1 MGPLMLDVSSYE
13 LDAEEREII
22 QHPTVGGII
31 FFARNYDN
39 REQLRALV
47 KDIRKTA
54 KRPLLIGVDQEGG
67 RVQRFRDGFT
77 QLPPAR
83 AFAASENG
91 EALAKQGGWLMA
103 AELLAMDIDISF
115 APVLD
120 LGYDCKAIGDRAFSD
135 NPQEIIRHASQF
147 IQGMAQAGMAA
158 TGKHFPGHG
167 GVIADSHLETPYD
180 SRDNIKQHDMTV
192 FKHLIENN
200 LLQGMMPAHVVFD
213 AYDEKPA
220 SGSEYWLKQVL
231 RKELGYQGVI
241 FSDDLNMKGA
251 DVLGSYSE
259 RAVAAKEAGCDM
271 VMLCNNREGAV
282 QALDGLAQIQAPILE
297 TLLKKPTGEYS
308 DLINTRMWQETQATI
323 SRLAQEWKEKNA

>member
-39 REQLRALV
+39 RDQLRALI

-54 KRPLLIGVDQEGG
+54 KRPLIIGVDQEGG
-67 RVQRFRDGFT
+67 RVQRFREQFSI
-77 QLPPAR
+77 LPPAR
-83 AFAASENG
+83 AFAESDNG
-91 EALAKQGGWLMA
+91 LALATTGGWLMA

-120 LGYDCKAIGDRAFSD
+120 LGFDCKAIGNRAFSD
-135 NPQEIIRHASQF
+135 NPADVIRYASAF
-147 IQGMAQAGMAA
+147 IDGMATAGMAA

-192 FKHLIENN
+192 FTDLISNN
-200 LLQGMMPAHVVFD
+200 KLQGIMPAHVVFN
-213 AYDEKPA
+213 AYDERPA

-231 RKELGYQGVI
+231 RRDLGFNGVI

-251 DVLGSYSE
+251 DVLGTYGE
-259 RAVAAKEAGCDM
+259 RAVAAQQSGCDM
-271 VMLCNNREGAV
+271 VMLCNNREGAI
-282 QALDGLAQIQAPILE
+282 QALDGLPQTQVSILNS
-297 TLLKKPTGEYS
+297 LLKKPTPEFNA
-308 DLINTRMWQETQATI
+308 LMQTR
-323 SRLAQEWKEKNA
+323 EWKQAHQSIAHLVDTWNNKNK

>member
-22 QHPTVGGII
+22 QHPTIGGII

-39 REQLRALV
+39 RDQLRALI

-54 KRPLLIGVDQEGG
+54 KRPLIIGVDQEGG
-67 RVQRFRDGFT
+67 RVQRFREQFSI
-77 QLPPAR
+77 LPPAR
-83 AFAASENG
+83 AFAESDNG
-91 EALAKQGGWLMA
+91 LALATTGGWLMA

-120 LGYDCKAIGDRAFSD
+120 LGFDCKAIGNRAFSD
-135 NPQEIIRHASQF
+135 NPADVIRYASAF
-147 IQGMAQAGMAA
+147 IDGMATAGMAA

-192 FKHLIENN
+192 FTDLISNN
-200 LLQGMMPAHVVFD
+200 KLQGIMPAHVVFD
-213 AYDEKPA
+213 AYDERPA

-231 RKELGYQGVI
+231 RRDLDFNGVI

-251 DVLGSYSE
+251 DVLGTYGE
-259 RAVAAKEAGCDM
+259 RAVAAQQSGCDM
-271 VMLCNNREGAV
+271 VMLCNNREGAI
-282 QALDGLAQIQAPILE
+282 QALDGLPQTQVSILNS
-297 TLLKKPTGEYS
+297 LLKKPTPEFNA
-308 DLINTRMWQETQATI
+308 LMQTR
-323 SRLAQEWKEKNA
+323 EWKQAHQSIAHLVDTWNNKNN

>member
-47 KDIRKTA
+47 KEIRKTA

-67 RVQRFRDGFT
+67 RVQRFREEFT

-83 AFAASENG
+83 AFAASKNG
-91 EALAKQGGWLMA
+91 EVLAKQGGWLMA
-103 AELLAMDIDISF
+103 AELLAMNIDISF

-120 LGYDCKAIGDRAFSD
+120 LGYDCKAIGDRAFS
-135 NPQEIIRHASQF
+135 NSPQDIIRYASQF
-147 IQGMAQAGMAA
+147 VSGMAQAGMAA

-180 SRDNIKQHDMTV
+180 SRDNIKNHDMTV
-192 FKHLIENN
+192 FTHLIENN
-200 LLQGMMPAHVVFD
+200 LLQGIMPAHVVFD

-231 RKELGYQGVI
+231 RKELGFKGVI

-259 RAVAAKEAGCDM
+259 RAIAAQEAGCNM

-282 QALDGLAQIQAPILE
+282 QALDGLPQIPVPILE
-297 TLLKKPTGEYS
+297 TLLKKPTAEYS
-308 DLINTRMWQETQATI
+308 DLINTRMWKESQDAV
-323 SRLAQEWKEKNA
+323 SRLAQEWKEKNV

>member
-39 REQLRALV
+39 RDQLRALI

-54 KRPLLIGVDQEGG
+54 KRPLIIGVDQEGG
-67 RVQRFRDGFT
+67 RVQRFREQFSI
-77 QLPPAR
+77 LPPAR
-83 AFAASENG
+83 AFAESDNG
-91 EALAKQGGWLMA
+91 LALATTGGWLMA

-120 LGYDCKAIGDRAFSD
+120 LGFDCKAIGNRAFSD
-135 NPQEIIRHASQF
+135 NPADVIRYASAF
-147 IQGMAQAGMAA
+147 IDGMATAGMAA

-192 FKHLIENN
+192 FTDLISNN
-200 LLQGMMPAHVVFD
+200 KLQGIMPAHVVFD
-213 AYDEKPA
+213 AYDERPA

-231 RKELGYQGVI
+231 RRDLGFNGVI

-251 DVLGSYSE
+251 DVLGTYGE
-259 RAVAAKEAGCDM
+259 RAVAAQQSGCDM
-271 VMLCNNREGAV
+271 VMLCNNREGAI
-282 QALDGLAQIQAPILE
+282 QALDGLPQTQVSILNS
-297 TLLKKPTGEYS
+297 LLKKPTPEFNA
-308 DLINTRMWQETQATI
+308 LMQTR
-323 SRLAQEWKEKNA
+323 EWKQAHQSIAHLVDTWNNKNN